1 MQRLPQFRQLS
12 GVVLNQLLV
21 ALHLIG
27 APAQLLHQQGLDAGK
42 AQLSPIRIVV
52 VSAQGFKGISVAL
65 LPLDQLTATAGHHPT
80 GVLHCCRS
88 YHQTHGLQIAQP
100 LLVGQEFGVSGGGA
114 TGHGGKKW
122 VLTLNGELT
131 Y

>member
-21 ALHLIG
+21 VLHLIG

-42 AQLSPIRIVV
+42 AQLSLIRIVV
-52 VSAQGFKGISVAL
+52 VSAQGFEAISVAL

-100 LLVGQEFGVSGGGA
+100 LLVGQEFGVALDRSF
-114 TGHGGKKW
+114 GHGYPLIGQR
-122 VLTLNGELT
+122 
-131 Y
+131 